1 MVGPFIW
8 RRSAVRCNERVTKYW
23 RIWQKLK
30 DLLTNKSRIA
40 IDVHQEWIWGV
51 LSNLSLKLA
60 KARPVNQ
67 VVLAVG
73 KRLQTLNCGKKA
85 LDGLSAFNVNLRKVF
100 NLLKE
105 GKHHQMVKICENYD
119 LDGDA
124 VVPDDHTLLPQLLP
138 YARCQ
143 LCKYLYQGR
152 HQRY

>member
-1 MVGPFIW
+1 M
-8 RRSAVRCNERVTKYW
+8 
-23 RIWQKLK
+23 
-30 DLLTNKSRIA
+30 LL
-40 IDVHQEWIWGV
+40 
-51 LSNLSLKLA
+51 NLSLKLA

-73 KRLQTLNCGKKA
+73 QRLQTLNCGK
-85 LDGLSAFNVNLRKVF
+85 SAFNVNLRKVF

-105 GKHHQMVKICENYD
+105 GKHHQMVKICENDD

-152 HQRY
+152 HQRS